1 MRDMATTPASIPA
14 APHVESAST
23 AATVAALRAVP
34 VLDGLSEAEYTWL
47 ATHGEVVQVENDT
60 LIFHE
65 QQPART
71 LHILLGG
78 EVHVRRSNTG
88 PFAVF
93 TGRAGQLTGKLPF
106 SRMQRYGGDGW
117 AVGTVRSLNLDE
129 SLFPEMLAAIP
140 SMAQRCVSILL
151 DRVREVTRLEQQG
164 EKLTALGKLAANL
177 AHELNN
183 PASAAQRT
191 ASTLLADLKNFGD
204 LAFHLG
210 TLNMTPEQYDA
221 IVAWGKRVRTQ
232 PRDTLALSAADHEDA
247 LLRWLSARNVPEP
260 WKLAPALAECSVTP
274 AQLDE
279 LGSTVPGCALPQIL
293 AVFASS
299 VRVES
304 MAQTVIG
311 STARIFDLISAIKD
325 YSYMDQAPLQ
335 EVDLGHSLQATL
347 AMLQSRLAG
356 IAVETSFDPSLPPIS
371 AYGSELN
378 QVWTVLIENA
388 LDAMEGRGTLRLSTS
403 CAGNM
408 AIVEIW
414 NSGPMIDPAIR
425 SRIFEPFFTT
435 KAPGAGLGLGLDT
448 AQRVVS
454 RHSGFISVE
463 SRPGATCFQVRLPIQ
478 HAGAY

>member
-1 MRDMATTPASIPA
+1 MATTPVSSSAPPA
-14 APHVESAST
+14 AVPASVRNT
-23 AATVAALRAVP
+23 LAALRSLP
-34 VLDGLSEAEYTWL
+34 VLDGLSDTEYTWL
-47 ATHGEVVQVENDT
+47 AMYGQLDKREHDT
-60 LIFHE
+60 LIFQE
-65 QQPART
+65 QQPATT
-71 LHILLGG
+71 LHILLLG
-78 EVHVRRSNTG
+78 EVHVRRSKTG

-93 TGRAGQLTGKLPF
+93 TGRAGSLTGKLPF
-106 SRMQRYGGDGW
+106 SRMKHYGGDGW
-117 AVGTVRSLNLDE
+117 AVGTVLSLNFDE
-129 SLFPEMLAAIP
+129 SLFPAMLAAIP

-191 ASTLLADLKNFGD
+191 ASTLLADLRSFGE

-210 TLNMTPEQYDA
+210 TLNMTPEQYDF
-221 IVAWGKRVRTQ
+221 IVAWGKRVRQQ
-232 PRDTLALSAADHEDA
+232 PREILALPAADHEET
-247 LLRWLSARNVPEP
+247 LLRWLATRQVPEP
-260 WKLAPALAECSVTP
+260 WRLAPALAECSVRP
-274 AQLDE
+274 EQLE
-279 LGSTVPGCALPQIL
+279 EIAGAVPKEALPQIL
-293 AVFASS
+293 AVFATSI
-299 VRVES
+299 RVER
-304 MAQTVIG
+304 MAATVIG
-311 STARIFDLISAIKD
+311 STARIFELISAIKD

-335 EVDLGHSLQATL
+335 EVDLAHSLENTL

-356 IAVETSFDPSLPPIS
+356 ITVQTSFDVNLPPIS

-378 QVWTVLIENA
+378 QVWTALLENA
-388 LDAMEGRGTLRLSTS
+388 IDALKGSGTLRLSTQ
-403 CAGNM
+403 CLGNM
-408 AIVEIW
+408 AVIEVW

-454 RHSGFISVE
+454 RHSGFITVE
-463 SRPGATCFQVRLPIQ
+463 STPEATCFQIRLPIQ

>member
-1 MRDMATTPASIPA
+1 MKDMATTPVTSSAPPA
-14 APHVESAST
+14 AEPMSVC
-23 AATVAALRAVP
+23 ATVAALRSLP
-34 VLDGLSEAEYTWL
+34 VLDGLSDSEYTWL
-47 ATHGEVVQVENDT
+47 ATNGQIDQREHDT
-60 LIFHE
+60 LIFKE
-65 QQPART
+65 QQPVRT
-71 LHILLGG
+71 LHILLQG

-93 TGRAGQLTGKLPF
+93 TGRAGSLTGKLPF
-106 SRMQRYGGDGW
+106 SRMKHYGGDGW
-117 AVGTVRSLNLDE
+117 SVGTVRSLNFDE
-129 SLFPEMLAAIP
+129 SLFPAMLAAIP

-191 ASTLLADLKNFGD
+191 ASTLLVDLKNFGE

-210 TLNMTPEQYDA
+210 TLNMTAEQYDA
-221 IVAWGKRVRTQ
+221 IVAWGKRVREQ
-232 PRDTLALSAADHEDA
+232 PRETLAMPAADHEDT
-247 LLRWLSARNVPEP
+247 LLRWLTAHGVPEP
-260 WKLAPALAECSVTP
+260 WKLAPALAECSVRP
-274 AQLDE
+274 QQLEE
-279 LGSTVPGCALPQIL
+279 LAAAVPTAALPQIL
-293 AVFASS
+293 AVFATSM
-299 VRVES
+299 RVEL
-304 MAQTVIG
+304 MASTVID
-311 STARIFDLISAIKD
+311 STNRIFDLISAIKD

-335 EVDLGHSLQATL
+335 EVDLAHSLGNTL

-356 IAVETSFDPSLPPIS
+356 ITVSASFDPSLPPIS

-378 QVWTVLIENA
+378 QVWTVLLENA
-388 LDAMEGRGTLRLSTS
+388 LDAIDGSGTLQLVTK

-408 AIVEIW
+408 AVVEIG

-425 SRIFEPFFTT
+425 DRIFEPFFTT

-454 RHSGFISVE
+454 RHSGFITVE

>member
-1 MRDMATTPASIPA
+1 MS
-14 APHVESAST
+14 VS
-23 AATVAALRAVP
+23 ATVAALRSLP
-34 VLDGLSEAEYTWL
+34 SLEGLSETEYTWL
-47 ATHGEVVQVENDT
+47 ATNGQLVGCANDT
-60 LIFHE
+60 LIFKE

-71 LHILLGG
+71 MHIVLSG

-88 PFAVF
+88 PFSVF

-106 SRMQRYGGDGW
+106 SRMKHYGGDGW
-117 AVGTVRSLNLDE
+117 AVGSVRSLDFDE

-140 SMAQRCVSILL
+140 SMGQRCASILL
-151 DRVREVTRLEQQG
+151 DRVREVTRLEQQS
-164 EKLTALGKLAANL
+164 EKLSALGKLAGNL

-191 ASTLLADLKNFGD
+191 ASTLLADLKSFGE

-210 TLNMTPEQYDA
+210 TLNMTAEQYDS
-221 IVAWGKRVRTQ
+221 IVAWGKRVRMQ
-232 PRDTLALSAADHEDA
+232 PRETLALTAADHEDT
-247 LLRWLSARNVPEP
+247 LLRWLTAQGVPEP

-279 LGSTVPGCALPQIL
+279 LAGTVPGAALPQIL
-293 AVFASS
+293 AVFTTSIH
-299 VRVES
+299 VES
-304 MAQTVIG
+304 MAATVIG

-335 EVDLGHSLQATL
+335 DVNLAHSLEATL

-356 IAVETSFDPSLPPIS
+356 ITVETSFDPALPPIS
-371 AYGSELN
+371 VYGSELN
-378 QVWTVLIENA
+378 QVWTALLENA
-388 LDAMEGRGTLRLSTS
+388 LDAMEGSGILRLTTGCS
-403 CAGNM
+403 GEM
-408 AIVEIW
+408 AVVEIW

-454 RHSGFISVE
+454 RHSGFITVE
-463 SRPGATCFQVRLPIQ
+463 SRPGATCFQVRLPIH
-478 HAGAY
+478 HAGVY